1 MAPVPYGEGG
11 ARAASD
17 LGTTRS
23 CDIALVAVACGLAA
37 GLKAGRI
44 TESFKRGAQGMAQIP
59 WDKWFRWM
67 LPLQIYFLAV
77 AMAPLAIAVV
87 IKYQ

>member
-23 CDIALVAVACGLAA
+23 CDIALVAVACGLAG
-37 GLKAGRI
+37 GLKAGQI
-44 TESFKRGAQGMAQIP
+44 TGSFKRGAQGVAQIP
-59 WDKWFRWM
+59 WDKWFRRM
-67 LPLQIYFLAV
+67 PPLQIYSFAV
-77 AMAPLAIAVV
+77 AMALPAIAVA
-87 IKYQ
+87 INYQ